1 MTSVEIVDPYEKDSD
16 EDKIKLEVPDSSPS
30 TLPPGQSLASSS
42 PTGFSQTCFGCNGV
56 QQIFRFINDCPV
68 VNHTHLTTSVV

>member
-30 TLPPGQSLASSS
+30 TLPPGQSLASPS
-42 PTGFSQTCFGCNGV
+42 PTGVS
-56 QQIFRFINDCPV
+56 
-68 VNHTHLTTSVV
+68 